1 MMVAVIIYGGTRN
14 FTQSFRHRDWMAP
27 RNESTCTDD
36 EELVVSVTRISGVF
50 NKRFGQTPLFKI
62 VDNSHDGSC
71 LFSTRVKASL
81 TNWKNT
87 SK

>member
-1 MMVAVIIYGGTRN
+1 
-14 FTQSFRHRDWMAP
+14 MAP

-62 VDNSHDGSC
+62 VDNSHDGIVELQCAECRVRGAITKGEIMC
-71 LFSTRVKASL
+71 L
-81 TNWKNT
+81 KNT
-87 SK
+87 NH

>member
-36 EELVVSVTRISGVF
+36 EELVVLVTRISGVF

-62 VDNSHDGSC
+62 VDNSHDGIKE
-71 LFSTRVKASL
+71 LVYRVVLRSAIY
-81 TNWKNT
+81 
-87 SK
+87 